1 MKRLTTL
8 FAVLLA
14 AAATLAAQGPV
25 QSGRVW
31 GGPGLGIVGA
41 WPATRTPVTGAPYS
55 GVETTQIQQ
64 TLQNGDQIDRKQ
76 RSKVYRDSQG
86 RVRMEHAVTNPG
98 NGQTHTQITI
108 FDPVAGFVYALNP
121 HRKIAFSKAVAP
133 TPAGP
138 GSKGRAR
145 RGPGGA
151 EVKTEDLGGQT
162 INGLA
167 ATGTRTTETIAAGAI
182 GNQQPIQIIREV
194 WGSTAL
200 KVPVL
205 IKTTDPRFGNRTV
218 QLINVTQSEPDPSLF
233 QVPADYTVTTRP
245 QGRAG
250 GMMGRE
256 PRN

>member
-25 QSGRVW
+25 HGGRGR
-31 GGPGLGIVGA
+31 GGPGRGIVGA

-64 TLQNGDQIDRKQ
+64 TLQNGDQINRQ
-76 RSKVYRDSQG
+76 QQSKVYRDSQG

-98 NGQTHTQITI
+98 NGRTHTQITI

-121 HRKIAFSKAVAP
+121 NRKTAFKAEAP

-151 EVKTEDLGGQT
+151 QVQTEDLGTRT

-167 ATGTRTTETIAAGAI
+167 ATGTRTTETIPAGAI
-182 GNQQPIQIIREV
+182 GNQQPIQIVREV
-194 WGSTAL
+194 WVSTAL
-200 KVPVL
+200 KVPAL
-205 IKTTDPRFGNRTV
+205 IKRTDPRFGNTTV

-250 GMMGRE
+250 GIMGRE
-256 PRN
+256 QRN